1 MHPAIRKAFNAQLSN
16 EKYVEFLAYL
26 DAQFNYHIP
35 FRIGESPVF
44 VPKAMKD
51 QLLEASQQII
61 DFIASD
67 AFDPI
72 AAKAQPPQLLVPHE
86 DPHATMLAI
95 DFGICEDGNGGL
107 IPQLIELQ
115 GFPSLYC
122 YESWISE
129 QFRKFYTIPE
139 NFSPYFSGLNQ
150 EQYRKRL
157 GDFLLGGHSTE
168 NVILLEIE
176 PEKQGTAIDFIL
188 TKHFFG
194 IESVCIT
201 KVEIEGRK
209 LFYTNTSGKR
219 VHIQRIYNRVI
230 FDELVQRTDL
240 DLQFN
245 LTQDVDVE
253 WVCHPNWF
261 FKISKFLMPFLNS
274 KYVPESR
281 LLSSF
286 STWPTDLENYVLK
299 PLYSFSGAGVV
310 FNVTPEDLAAVPT
323 EKYDE
328 FMLQRKVKYAS
339 AIEGNDGGHSKVEI
353 RMLFLREPNKTTFE
367 PVLNLTRLSKGDLI
381 GVKYNKDKTWVGGT
395 VCFFEQD

>member
-1 MHPAIRKAFNAQLSN
+1 MHTSVRKAFNAQLSD
-16 EKYVEFLAYL
+16 EKYAEFLKFL

-67 AFDPI
+67 DFAPI
-72 AAKAQPPQLLVPHE
+72 AAKAQPAELLVPHE
-86 DPHATMLAI
+86 DEHATMLAL

-115 GFPSLYC
+115 GFPSLYA

-129 QFRKFYTIPE
+129 QFRNNYSIPE
-139 NFSPYFSGLNQ
+139 NFTPYFSGLNQ
-150 EQYRKRL
+150 QQYRKRL
-157 GDFLLGGHSTE
+157 GAFLLNGHAPE
-168 NVILLEIE
+168 NVVLLEIE

-201 KVEIEGRK
+201 KVEIEDRK
-209 LFYTNTSGKR
+209 LYYTNESGKR
-219 VHIQRIYNRVI
+219 IHIQRIYNRVI

-240 DLQFN
+240 KLQFN
-245 LTQDVDVE
+245 LTQDVAVE

-261 FKISKFLMPFLNS
+261 FKISKFLMPFLDS

-286 STWPTDLENYVLK
+286 TSWPADLENYVLK

-310 FNVTPEDLAAVPT
+310 FNVTIEDMLQVPT
-323 EKYDE
+323 DKYEE

-339 AIEGNDGGHSKVEI
+339 VIEGHDGGYSKVEI
-353 RMLFLREPNKTTFE
+353 RMLFLREHGKVTFE

-381 GVKYNKDKTWVGGT
+381 GVKFNKDKTWVGGT